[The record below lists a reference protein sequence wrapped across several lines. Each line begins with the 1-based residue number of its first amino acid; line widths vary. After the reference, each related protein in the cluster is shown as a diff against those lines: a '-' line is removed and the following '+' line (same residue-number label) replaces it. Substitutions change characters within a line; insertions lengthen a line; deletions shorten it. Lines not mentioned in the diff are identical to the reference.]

1 MQRVVMDYRPS
12 EIKAGIFILVSLV
25 VLASFLVV
33 ILGLTHWENTVTY
46 RTSFSYVG
54 GIEEGSLVRLAGMEV
69 GRVAGF
75 SHAADGASGIQV
87 LLEVNESTPIR
98 ANSEAFLSTIGLMGS
113 YYVEITPGTPDASRL
128 PSGALIPSKEV
139 TGLAQMSG
147 PMTDMTSQATVLLKR
162 LNELLNDDNRRN
174 LSEMLM
180 TLNRVT
186 ADNAD
191 HLAVLLENVNRLTL
205 NLNRT
210 VLQVNALLAANDSS
224 LQQTM
229 QQVQVLLGE
238 SQTMVARMNQTLQ
251 TMNSTMVDHRQE
263 LAEILD
269 HSIRLTRNL
278 QEFSQTIK
286 EQPWNLVRK
295 SYPPERK
302 LP

>member
-1 MQRVVMDYRPS
+1 MDHRPS
-12 EIKAGIFILVSLV
+12 EIKAGIFILVSLL
-25 VLASFLVV
+25 VLVFFLVV
-33 ILGLTHWENTVTY
+33 ILDLTRWEKTVTY

-69 GRVAGF
+69 GRVVGF
-75 SHAADGASGIQV
+75 SHPSDSSAGIQV

-113 YYVEITPGTPDASRL
+113 YYVEITPGTPEAPRL
-128 PSGALIPSKEV
+128 RSGALIPSREV

-174 LSEMLM
+174 LSEMLT

-191 HLAVLLENVNRLTL
+191 QVKLLVENVNRLTL

-210 VLQVNALLAANDSS
+210 AIQVNTLLAANDSS
-224 LQQTM
+224 LQKTM

-238 SQTMVARMNQTLQ
+238 SQTMVAQLNQTLQ
-251 TMNSTMVDHRQE
+251 TVNSAMVDHRQE
-263 LAEILD
+263 LAQILD
-269 HSIRLTRNL
+269 HSARLTRNL

-295 SYPPERK
+295 NYAPERK

>member
-1 MQRVVMDYRPS
+1 MDYRPS
-12 EIKAGIFILVSLV
+12 EIKAGVFILISLL
-25 VLASFLVV
+25 VLALFFVV
-33 ILGLTHWENTVTY
+33 ILGLTHWENTVHY

-69 GRVAGF
+69 GRVVGF
-75 SHAADGASGIQV
+75 SPPSDGGSGIQV
-87 LLEVNESTPIR
+87 LLEVNESTPIH

-113 YYVEITPGTPDASRL
+113 YYVEITPGTPEAPRL
-128 PSGALIPSKEV
+128 RSGALIPSREV

-174 LSEMLM
+174 LSEMLV

-191 HLAVLLENVNRLTL
+191 HLELLLENVNRLTL

-210 VLQVNALLAANDSS
+210 AMQVNALLAANDSS

-238 SQTMVARMNQTLQ
+238 SQTMVVQMNQTLQ
-251 TMNSTMVDHRQE
+251 TVNGSMVDHRRE
-263 LAEILD
+263 LAQILD
-269 HSIRLTRNL
+269 HSARLTRNL

-286 EQPWNLVRK
+286 EQPWSLVRK
-295 SYPPERK
+295 NYAPERK